1 MRAVAASAEHVTA
14 MIRSHSMGDDEG
26 FFAVALQAAAK
37 EARQG
42 HTRLANDI
50 KKAVDASRSALPS
63 GSVVHLAQPRGDVA
77 DLVVAS
83 QPQVGLRDLV
93 LSADLLASLRRV
105 LDEQRQRMRLLDH
118 GFVPAHRLLLEG
130 PPGTGKTMTAAVL
143 AHELSLPLFTV
154 RLDGLLSKYMG
165 ETAGKLRL
173 VFDEAAKRRGV
184 YLFDEF
190 DALGGDRSG
199 NDVGEARRILNSF
212 LVFLE
217 QASPE
222 SIIVAATNHRP
233 ILDKALFRR
242 FDLVLTYR
250 LPEGR
255 QVREVIRGRLGTM
268 VTGLR
273 WDKVDTAAQGLSHA
287 DLVEAAE
294 TAAKGAL
301 MRDYTRVTVEDLLAA
316 LGERWAASA

>member
-1 MRAVAASAEHVTA
+1 MASAAEHVTA
-14 MIRSHSMGDDEG
+14 MIRSHSAGDDEG
-26 FFAVALQAAAK
+26 FYAVALQAAAR

-42 HTRLANDI
+42 HTRLADDI
-50 KKAVDASRSALPS
+50 KKAVDASRSASPS
-63 GSVVHLAQPRGDVA
+63 ASITHLARPKGDVA
-77 DLVVAS
+77 DLVAAS
-83 QPQVGLRDLV
+83 NPEVGLRDLV
-93 LSADLLASLRRV
+93 LPDDLLASLRRV
-105 LDEQRQRMRLLDH
+105 LDEQRQRARLLDH

-143 AHELSLPLFTV
+143 ARELSLPLFTV

-173 VFDEAAKRRGV
+173 LFDEAGRRRGV

-217 QASPE
+217 QAGPE
-222 SIIVAATNHRP
+222 SVVVAATNHRA
-233 ILDKALFRR
+233 ILDRALFRR

-250 LPEGR
+250 LPEGDQVR
-255 QVREVIRGRLGTM
+255 QVVRGRLGTM
-268 VTGLR
+268 VRGLR
-273 WDKVDTAAQGLSHA
+273 WEKLDQAAEGLSHA

-301 MRDYTRVTVEDLLAA
+301 MRGQTVVTADDLVAA
-316 LGERWAASA
+316 LGERRAASGA